1 MSLSANQALDETSH
15 VKLFEYLML
24 PFSSAILISDQHKI
38 DTTHKKSKCSI
49 KMELI
54 KKKITNQTANSFYV
68 MVSGLIIYLRFKI
81 H

>member
-54 KKKITNQTANSFYV
+54 KKNNQSNGEFF
-68 MVSGLIIYLRFKI
+68 LRLGFGPNHI
-81 H
+81 LAF